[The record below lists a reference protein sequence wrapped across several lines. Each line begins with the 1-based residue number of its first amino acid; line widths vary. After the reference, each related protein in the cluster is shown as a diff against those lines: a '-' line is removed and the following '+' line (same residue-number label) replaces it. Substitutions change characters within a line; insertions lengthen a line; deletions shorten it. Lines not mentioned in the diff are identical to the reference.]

1 MKHLSLAAKYRPQ
14 TFAQVAGQDMVK
26 AVLSRA
32 AAEDRVA
39 AAYLLSGTRGVG
51 KTTIARIF
59 AKALNCRHAPGPEPC
74 NQCDQCRKIT
84 QGSHVDVTEIDGA
97 SNNSVEDA
105 RALRENIGYAPME
118 GRYKVFIID
127 EAHMLS
133 RSAFNALL
141 KTLEEPDGQTVF
153 FLLTAHPEA
162 LLPTIRSR
170 CRPVYMPRLPEETI
184 RQELLSRGQTPERAA
199 YAARLS
205 EGVLGRAIAL
215 CGQDPYYR
223 CRDEAV
229 ALLRALREKADIP
242 KASLAWEERRKP
254 EDSLPFLE
262 AMEAVLRDIVRVQ
275 SGLAPFDAQI
285 ESELEEFA
293 RHFTI
298 EGVACIMEEV
308 VTVRKRVHAH
318 VQWRSAAEP
327 LLRRIVEGAEK

>member
-1 MKHLSLAAKYRPQ
+1 MLAELKRSFQSGSVVHAFLIHGDAGCGKKTLAMALSMALHCTGEGRSPALPAAPARACSPAR
-14 TFAQVAGQDMVK
+14 TRTHVEVRTDK
-26 AVLSRA
+26 AVLPVKEIR
-32 AAEDRVA
+32 D
-39 AAYLLSGTRGVG
+39 L
-51 KTTIARIF
+51 
-59 AKALNCRHAPGPEPC
+59 
-74 NQCDQCRKIT
+74 
-84 QGSHVDVTEIDGA
+84 IDGL
-97 SNNSVEDA
+97 SEKP
-105 RALRENIGYAPME
+105 YE
-118 GRYKVFIID
+118 GGRRTVILH
-127 EAHMLS
+127 EAEKMNEPAQN
-133 RSAFNALL
+133 AFL

-184 RQELLSRGQTPERAA
+184 RQELLSRGQNAGARRLRGAPER
-199 YAARLS
+199 
-205 EGVLGRAIAL
+205 GRAR
-215 CGQDPYYR
+215 PR
-223 CRDEAV
+223 HRP
-229 ALLRALREKADIP
+229 LRAGPVLPLPGRGRGAPSRPAREGGHP
-242 KASLAWEERRKP
+242 QGLPRLEERRKP

-285 ESELEEFA
+285 EPELEEFA

>member
-1 MKHLSLAAKYRPQ
+1 MLAELKRSFQSGSVVHAFLIHGDAGCGKKTLAMALSMALHCTGAGEKPCLACGPCARML
-14 TFAQVAGQDMVK
+14 AGTHPDHVEVRTDK
-26 AVLSRA
+26 AVLPVKEIR
-32 AAEDRVA
+32 D
-39 AAYLLSGTRGVG
+39 L
-51 KTTIARIF
+51 
-59 AKALNCRHAPGPEPC
+59 
-74 NQCDQCRKIT
+74 
-84 QGSHVDVTEIDGA
+84 IDGL
-97 SNNSVEDA
+97 SEKP
-105 RALRENIGYAPME
+105 YE
-118 GRYKVFIID
+118 GGRRTVILH
-127 EAHMLS
+127 EAEKMNEPAQN
-133 RSAFNALL
+133 AFL

-223 CRDEAV
+223 CREEAV

>member
-1 MKHLSLAAKYRPQ
+1 MLAELKRSFQSGSVVHAFLIHGDAGCGKKTLAMALSMALHCTGEGEKPCLACGPCARML
-14 TFAQVAGQDMVK
+14 AGTHPDHVEVRTDK
-26 AVLSRA
+26 AVLPVKEIR
-32 AAEDRVA
+32 D
-39 AAYLLSGTRGVG
+39 L
-51 KTTIARIF
+51 
-59 AKALNCRHAPGPEPC
+59 
-74 NQCDQCRKIT
+74 
-84 QGSHVDVTEIDGA
+84 IDGL
-97 SNNSVEDA
+97 SEKP
-105 RALRENIGYAPME
+105 YE
-118 GRYKVFIID
+118 GGRRTVILH
-127 EAHMLS
+127 EAEKMNEPAQN
-133 RSAFNALL
+133 AFL
-141 KTLEEPDGQTVF
+141 KTREEPDGQTVF

-184 RQELLSRGQTPERAA
+184 RQELLLRGQTPERAA

-215 CGQDPYYR
+215 CGQDPYDR

>member
-1 MKHLSLAAKYRPQ
+1 M
-14 TFAQVAGQDMVK
+14 
-26 AVLSRA
+26 
-32 AAEDRVA
+32 
-39 AAYLLSGTRGVG
+39 
-51 KTTIARIF
+51 
-59 AKALNCRHAPGPEPC
+59 
-74 NQCDQCRKIT
+74 
-84 QGSHVDVTEIDGA
+84 
-97 SNNSVEDA
+97 
-105 RALRENIGYAPME
+105 
-118 GRYKVFIID
+118 
-127 EAHMLS
+127 
-133 RSAFNALL
+133 
-141 KTLEEPDGQTVF
+141 
-153 FLLTAHPEA
+153 
-162 LLPTIRSR
+162 
-170 CRPVYMPRLPEETI
+170 
-184 RQELLSRGQTPERAA
+184 
-199 YAARLS
+199 
-205 EGVLGRAIAL
+205 LGRAIAL